1 MDCFAKCLPP
11 KDKYVRQPGVRP
23 LLPHFADPNNL
34 RTAADMRKANPAL
47 AKRMAEK
54 SRAQQASAAASTA
67 GAAAGPSSDGEI
79 PNGTAMNG
87 SASSQ
92 PLQQQQQQPKAS
104 NKRPPSA
111 PSASV
116 AKALAEQRAN
126 LPSGMAA
133 KMAALPGKGANRAI
147 SQSSFKTSGLSRD
160 QRQQQREQAQQKQH
174 QLMAAPSLIETAAD
188 AFIVVQEA
196 DMRATLQT
204 VQTIDAYGGDSPE
217 PRRPAASGEPLRDG
231 EKATGGRESSRSPSP
246 THDRGRSPSPEG
258 GRHSPPPLL
267 TNGNSTSQY
276 SGMSTAQIIAAQ
288 EAGVGGKRSTARV
301 ASAVPSAYLQAV
313 KPKRSS
319 KAANYSR
326 ADATSPKPQ
335 RLPPPTPDTTKPL
348 PSYMR
353 SVTRR
358 KKGEQGGDATDEED
372 FSSGRSGS
380 TNGVS
385 SALINRERARWD
397 DKFAGGAL
405 TAVRGLGWPSP
416 RQQQQPS
423 AGGLLRDY

>member
-204 VQTIDAYGGDSPE
+204 VQTIDEYGGDSPE
-217 PRRPAASGEPLRDG
+217 QRRPAASGEPLRDG

-358 KKGEQGGDATDEED
+358 KRASKAATRRTRRSSRRDAA
-372 FSSGRSGS
+372 GRRM
-380 TNGVS
+380 
-385 SALINRERARWD
+385 A
-397 DKFAGGAL
+397 
-405 TAVRGLGWPSP
+405 
-416 RQQQQPS
+416 
-423 AGGLLRDY
+423 